1 MGKRT
6 ASQAGITNPGE
17 TRGKTKKNKTAT
29 DGETAPPVPKPKK
42 AEKYAR
48 AKALRE
54 EKREQRKLSANG
66 QGPVTGANAV
76 NATPKKLKTDAPATQ
91 DASPAAAPTSAP
103 ASAGPDA
110 PLSATQTKKQQKVLR
125 KGEKA
130 KMKEEK
136 KAMHKKLKAEK
147 KRRKREAKLAARQT
161 AEQKIAD
168 EGEDAEQDGEAA
180 APKELSKKEQR
191 KAERKAEQLA
201 KKAEKAAKKAAK
213 KAAEKSGDA
222 EPEQNGKADQSESDD
237 DSLTSEQTSD
247 SDAPDSAPEANS
259 VSAEDTEMTDA
270 PSSSEEIS
278 EDTPAETPDATSEE
292 ESPKETKEK
301 SKKDKSNKKDK
312 KDKSEKKEKS
322 EKRENKEKSE
332 KKAKKEKKQD
342 NTKEASPAEATP
354 VPATNGTTPPTAQS
368 ATSGYVQDPAL
379 AALPQSEIDAFMSK
393 HFIAVTDPLGSAT
406 KLRPIVSFDHLP
418 VTDESLRA
426 PFATFTAPT
435 PIQAAAWPSLL
446 SGRDV
451 IGVAETGSGK
461 TLGFGVPC
469 VRHIMSLPRNK
480 GVKAVIVSPTR
491 ELASQIHEQLVK
503 IAEPAGLKS
512 VCIYGGVP
520 KDEQKIGLKK
530 ASIVVATPGRLNDLI
545 DEGAADISKADYVV
559 LDEAD
564 RMLDKGFEDAIR
576 KIISSTR
583 PISERQT
590 LMFTATWP
598 KSVQELAS
606 TFMRSPVKITIGDNP
621 TGELRANTRITQ
633 TVEVVEPRDKEY
645 RLFQILKEHTAG
657 SKKNDRIL
665 IFCLYKKEA
674 TRVEETIRRKGFKV
688 GGIHGDLSQVQRT
701 ASLEKFKKGEIP
713 LLVATD
719 VAARGL
725 DIPAVKL
732 VVNVTFP
739 LTAEDYVHRIGRTG
753 RAGQDGKAITLFTEH
768 DKALAGAL
776 VNVLKGANQP
786 VPEDLMK
793 FGTTVKK
800 KGHEAYGAFFKDTA
814 DMKQATKITF
824 DD

>member
-222 EPEQNGKADQSESDD
+222 EPEQNSKADQSESDD

-739 LTAEDYVHRIGRTG
+739 LTAEDYVHRIGR
-753 RAGQDGKAITLFTEH
+753 
-768 DKALAGAL
+768 
-776 VNVLKGANQP
+776 
-786 VPEDLMK
+786 
-793 FGTTVKK
+793 
-800 KGHEAYGAFFKDTA
+800 
-814 DMKQATKITF
+814 
-824 DD
+824 